1 MMKGEIEVR
10 TVKIGKLLLFA
21 ARAHEAQVKSS
32 RLARTF
38 SISLKQLMAL
48 IILVIVV
55 SAVGFWAVQRV
66 DMHSRW
72 RSQVEKSQSLRIH
85 LDKAYVLLTSSS
97 FETDSI
103 TQKWFISEVK
113 YADSSLWELMRLD
126 GAHQIQLGKIDVMLV
141 DLMNPTKKSYLIGLD
156 STDRNAI
163 AIALH
168 DIGWKVVA
176 AYGNYI
182 NYTSSNP
189 SFWYLGPSP
198 PDETKLQEAV
208 ELAIDVEENLP

>member
-1 MMKGEIEVR
+1 MQSETE
-10 TVKIGKLLLFA
+10 
-21 ARAHEAQVKSS
+21 VKSS

-38 SISLKQLMAL
+38 SINHKQLIAL
-48 IILVIVV
+48 IIFVIVA
-55 SAVGFWAVQRV
+55 SAVFFWAVQRV

-72 RSQVEKSQSLRIH
+72 ASQIEKSQSLRKH
-85 LDKAYVLLTSSS
+85 LDMAYVLLNSSS
-97 FETDSI
+97 FLTDNI
-103 TQKWFISEVK
+103 TQNWFIRELE

-141 DLMNPTKKSYLIGLD
+141 DLTDPTKKSYLIGLE

-163 AIALH
+163 ARTLH

-189 SFWYLGPSP
+189 SFWYFGPSP
-198 PDETKLQEAV
+198 PDEEILEEAV
-208 ELAIDVEENLP
+208 ELATDVKENLLS

>member
-1 MMKGEIEVR
+1 MRLVR
-10 TVKIGKLLLFA
+10 FSASIF
-21 ARAHEAQVKSS
+21 RFMQSEAQVKSS

-48 IILVIVV
+48 FLFVIVV
-55 SAVGFWAVQRV
+55 SVVGFWGVQRV

-85 LDKAYVLLTSSS
+85 LDEAYVLLTSSS

-103 TQKWFISEVK
+103 TQKWFISEVE

-141 DLMNPTKKSYLIGLD
+141 DLMDPTKKSYLIGLN
-156 STDRNAI
+156 STDRSAI
-163 AIALH
+163 AGALH

-176 AYGNYI
+176 AYGSYI
-182 NYTSSNP
+182 NYTSSTP
-189 SFWYLGPSP
+189 SFWYFGPSP
-198 PDETKLQEAV
+198 PDEIALQEAV